1 MANLFTQ
8 RIYVVDASNTEMTK
22 LFART
27 PGLSLTAAFWVGF
40 GGYLRFNK
48 ASEESMMTP
57 DKHPFKKELSRLIR
71 DELMTLNKVQEHGAH
86 VQKKLNEAW
95 QRTVPNASNT
105 VKLAEWISDGIALS
119 VGSVIWGDKGPYDD
133 LKFRQSLRY
142 VSTQTFR

>member
-1 MANLFTQ
+1 MASLFTQ

-71 DELMTLNKVQEHGAH
+71 DELQTISKVHEHGANI
-86 VQKKLNEAW
+86 QRKLNEAW
-95 QRTVPNASNT
+95 ERTVPGVSNT
-105 VKLAEWISDGIALS
+105 VQLAEWVSDGVAMS
-119 VGSVIWGDKGPYDD
+119 VGAVIWGDKGPYDD
-133 LKFRQSLRY
+133 PEFRRSLR
-142 VSTQTFR
+142 